1 VGESLRQCFV
11 AIHPLI
17 VIIAHHTIRFITAT
31 LHHQYKQLKKME
43 KNKITLHLVLTA
55 PPETIFRA
63 FSDADA
69 YASWLPPNGF
79 VCKVHQM
86 DFEVGGT
93 YNMSFYEF
101 QHGQWQRW
109 RQTQASDPKAN
120 LG

>member
-1 VGESLRQCFV
+1 LSQFT
-11 AIHPLI
+11 PLI

-69 YASWLPPNGF
+69 YASWLPPNGLF
-79 VCKVHQM
+79 VRFIKWTSKLVA
-86 DFEVGGT
+86 T
-93 YNMSFYEF
+93 YNMSFTNF
-101 QHGQWQRW
+101 STGNGN
-109 RQTQASDPKAN
+109 DGGKPK
-120 LG
+120 LRSKS